1 MAERIQASAIVAPE
15 QHGLRLDQAAAELF
29 PDYSRSRL
37 QDWIRSGALSCD
49 GKQVRPRDKV
59 REGAVLELAAELEAE
74 VSWQAEPI
82 SLEVIYED
90 ADILVINKPAG
101 LVVHP
106 AAGHR
111 SGTLVNALLSHYP
124 DLVNIPRAGVVHR
137 LDKDTTGL
145 MVVARTLTAHADLV
159 RQLSERTVKREYM
172 AVCIGAMTGGGR
184 IDVPLGRHPRDRKKM
199 AVVATG
205 GKEAITHYRV
215 AERFANHTCIS
226 VRLETGRT
234 HQIRVHM
241 AHQHY
246 PLIGDPT
253 YGGRPRIPRGAEQPL
268 IDGLRG
274 FSRQALHARALGLIH
289 PQHQEL
295 CEWEVPLPA
304 DMEELLALL
313 RRYDPV
319 VPDGSAY

>member
-1 MAERIQASAIVAPE
+1 MAETIQASAVVAPE

-37 QDWIRSGALSCD
+37 QEWIRSGALSCD
-49 GKQVRPRDKV
+49 GEQVRPRDKV
-59 REGAVLELAAELEAE
+59 REGAVLELLAELEAE
-74 VSWQAEPI
+74 VSWLPESI
-82 SLEVIYED
+82 KLDIVYED
-90 ADILVINKPAG
+90 ASILVVNKQAG

-106 AAGHR
+106 AVGHR
-111 SGTLVNALLSHYP
+111 SGTLVNALLSYYP
-124 DLVNIPRAGVVHR
+124 ELVNLPRAGVVHR
-137 LDKDTTGL
+137 LDKDTSGL
-145 MVVARTLTAHADLV
+145 MVVARSLTAHADLV

-199 AVVATG
+199 AVVAG

-215 AERFANHTCIS
+215 AERFGHHTAIS

-274 FSRQALHARALGLIH
+274 FPRQALHARALGLIH
-289 PQHQEL
+289 PQQQEL

-304 DMEELLALL
+304 DMDELLGLL
-313 RRYDPV
+313 RRFDPV
-319 VPDGSAY
+319 VPDGPAY

>member
-1 MAERIQASAIVAPE
+1 MAERIQASAVVAPE
-15 QHGLRLDQAAAELF
+15 QQGLRLDQAAAELF

-49 GKQVRPRDKV
+49 GKQIRPRDKV
-59 REGAVLELAAELEAE
+59 SAGAQLELSAELEAE
-74 VSWQAEPI
+74 VSWQPEAI
-82 SLEVIYED
+82 SLDVVYED
-90 ADILVINKPAG
+90 ASIMVINKPAG

-106 AAGHR
+106 GAGHQ
-111 SGTLVNALLSHYP
+111 SGTLVNALLAYSP
-124 DLVNIPRAGVVHR
+124 ELANIPRAGVVHR
-137 LDKDTTGL
+137 LDKDTSGL
-145 MVVARTLTAHADLV
+145 MVVARSLVAHADLV
-159 RQLSERTVKREYM
+159 RQLSQRTVKREYI

-184 IDVPLGRHPRDRKKM
+184 IEAAIGRHPRDRKKM
-199 AVVATG
+199 SVAVTG

-215 AERFANHTCIS
+215 KERFAHHTCVS

-253 YGGRPRIPRGAEQPL
+253 YGGRPRIPKGAEQPL

-274 FSRQALHARALGLIH
+274 FSHQALHARALGLIH
-289 PQHQEL
+289 PQQQEL

-304 DMEELLALL
+304 DMQELLQIL
-313 RRYDPV
+313 RSYDTV
-319 VPDGSAY
+319 EPDGSAY